1 MHRERNEY
9 DCFNNLIEM
18 IVEIREIAL
27 FTRATPG
34 SSLVPNIF
42 LVFKLVITS
51 AILCYVV
58 LCFRPPQ

>member
-1 MHRERNEY
+1 MHGEGNKY

-34 SSLVPNIF
+34 SSLVISYCKCAAHEQRTF
-42 LVFKLVITS
+42 FTGMMK
-51 AILCYVV
+51 Y
-58 LCFRPPQ
+58 